1 MKSSVEKKPL
11 TNEEYASGK
20 VGEEIEKQELPV
32 VKHEIRISFLQR
44 LQKKNLDKKFTKF
57 LEVFKQL
64 HINIPF
70 MEALAQMP
78 TYTKFIKD
86 ILSNKRKLED
96 FETVA
101 LT

>member
-1 MKSSVEKKPL
+1 MKSSVEKKQL
-11 TNEEYASGK
+11 TNEEDASGK

-32 VKHEIRISFLQR
+32 VKHEIRIPFLQR
-44 LQKKNLDKKFTKF
+44 LQKKNLDMKFTKF